1 MDRPGDNLDE
11 TGKSVPVS
19 RHQRASSERSR
30 AARHHTPS
38 QGRPQPITTILRSE
52 AITSHFVAREWR
64 LASEPCRDFHH
75 GLLLLGGEARLEA
88 AGEPLQVLGPSF
100 VWVPAGTVDELRVAA
115 GASGHLMAMQP
126 DLLEHTFRQVP
137 EAGELLALL
146 AAEQPLALTIDA
158 GVAEVLARAMALVTR
173 ELGRLEPG
181 AQTVI
186 SSALV
191 ICLVQLWRLVG
202 ANALVG
208 EGFGGSA
215 TLLMRFRQL
224 VEERFRDHW
233 PVQRYAEALGVS
245 PDRLHAISTRVLG
258 RAPRVLIQQRILHEA
273 VTRLERSAIG
283 IKQLAFVLGFKDT
296 AYFNRFFR
304 RQLGIPPGRYRRD
317 IGRRDAA
324 QRSRSLSFT
333 FADWP

>member
-1 MDRPGDNLDE
+1 MDRSGDNLDE
-11 TGKSVPVS
+11 TGKSQRVS
-19 RHQRASSERSR
+19 RLPGILPSHRPG
-30 AARHHTPS
+30 PS
-38 QGRPQPITTILRSE
+38 QDARSPARPQPITASLRSE
-52 AITSHFVAREWR
+52 AIASHFATREWR
-64 LASEPCRDFHH
+64 LASQSCREFHH
-75 GLLLLGGEARLEA
+75 GLLVLGGEARLAA

-100 VWVPAGTVDELRVAA
+100 VWMPAGTVDHLEAAA
-115 GASGHLMAMQP
+115 GSTGHLLAMKP

-137 EAGELLALL
+137 EAGELLGLL
-146 AAEQPLALTIDA
+146 GAEQPLALTIDA
-158 GVAEVLARAMALVTR
+158 HVAEVLAGAMTLVAR

-202 ANALVG
+202 ANALTR

-224 VEERFRDHW
+224 VEERFREHW

-245 PDRLHAISTRVLG
+245 PDRLHAMCTRVLG
-258 RAPRVLIQQRILHEA
+258 RSPRVLIQQRILHEA
-273 VTRLERSAIG
+273 VTRLERSAIT

-304 RQLGIPPGRYRRD
+304 RQLGLPPGRYRRD
-317 IGRRDAA
+317 ICRRDAA
-324 QRSRSLSFT
+324 QRSRPLSFA

>member
-1 MDRPGDNLDE
+1 MDEHGDNLDG
-11 TGKSVPVS
+11 TGKSPRVWPRQS
-19 RHQRASSERSR
+19 ASSERSR
-30 AARHHTPS
+30 SLQQETPS
-38 QGRPQPITTILRSE
+38 QRCPQPITTVLRSE
-52 AITSHFVAREWR
+52 AIPSHFVAREWR
-64 LASEPCRDFHH
+64 LTSEACREFHH

-88 AGEPLQVLGPSF
+88 AGDPLQVLGPSF
-100 VWVPAGTVDELRVAA
+100 VWVPAGKVDELRVAA
-115 GASGHLMAMQP
+115 GGSGHLMAMQP

-137 EAGELLALL
+137 EAGELLGLL
-146 AAEQPLALTIDA
+146 AAEQPLVLTIDA
-158 GVAEVLARAMALVTR
+158 DVAEVLARAMALVTR

-191 ICLVQLWRLVG
+191 ICLVQLWRHVG

-224 VEERFRDHW
+224 VEERFREHW
-233 PVQRYAEALGVS
+233 PVLRYAEALGVS
-245 PDRLHAISTRVLG
+245 PDRLHAICKRVLA
-258 RAPRVLIQQRILHEA
+258 RSPRVLIQQRILHEA
-273 VTRLERSAIG
+273 VTRLERSAIS

-324 QRSRSLSFT
+324 QRPRPPSFT

>member
-1 MDRPGDNLDE
+1 MDKPGDRLDE
-11 TGKSVPVS
+11 TGKLPPVS
-19 RHQRASSERSR
+19 RRLQASS
-30 AARHHTPS
+30 ARRLSLRGDASSH
-38 QGRPQPITTILRSE
+38 GRPQAITTILRSE
-52 AITSHFVAREWR
+52 TIPSHFVARDWC
-64 LASEPCRDFHH
+64 LASESRRQFHH
-75 GLLLLGGEARLEA
+75 GLLLLGGEARLAA
-88 AGEPLQVLGPSF
+88 AGDPLQISGPAF
-100 VWVPAGTVDELRVAA
+100 VWVPSGTVENLQVAA
-115 GASGHLMAMQP
+115 GATGHLMAMKP
-126 DLLEHTFRQVP
+126 GLLEHTFRQVP
-137 EAGELLALL
+137 EAGELLGLL
-146 AAEQPLALTIDA
+146 DAEQPLALTID
-158 GVAEVLARAMALVTR
+158 GSVAEVFAGTMALVTG

-191 ICLVQLWRLVG
+191 ICLVQLWRRVG
-202 ANALVG
+202 ANALTG

-224 VEERFRDHW
+224 VEERFREHW
-233 PVQRYAEALGVS
+233 PLLRYAEALGVS
-245 PDRLHAISTRVLG
+245 PDRLHAICKRVLA
-258 RAPRVLIQQRILHEA
+258 RSPRVLVQQRILHEA
-273 VTRLERSAIG
+273 VTRLERSAIS

-324 QRSRSLSFT
+324 QRPRPHSFT

>member
-1 MDRPGDNLDE
+1 M
-11 TGKSVPVS
+11 K
-19 RHQRASSERSR
+19 
-30 AARHHTPS
+30 
-38 QGRPQPITTILRSE
+38 
-52 AITSHFVAREWR
+52 
-64 LASEPCRDFHH
+64 
-75 GLLLLGGEARLEA
+75 
-88 AGEPLQVLGPSF
+88 
-100 VWVPAGTVDELRVAA
+100 
-115 GASGHLMAMQP
+115 P

-137 EAGELLALL
+137 EAGELLGLL

-202 ANALVG
+202 ANALTG
-208 EGFGGSA
+208 EGLGGSA

-224 VEERFRDHW
+224 VEERFREHW
-233 PVQRYAEALGVS
+233 PVLRYAEALGVS
-245 PDRLHAISTRVLG
+245 PDRLHAICTRVLA
-258 RAPRVLIQQRILHEA
+258 RSPRVLIQQRILHEA
-273 VTRLERSAIG
+273 VTRLERSAIS

-304 RQLGIPPGRYRRD
+304 RQLHIPPGRYRRD

-324 QRSRSLSFT
+324 QRPRPLSFT

>member
-1 MDRPGDNLDE
+1 
-11 TGKSVPVS
+11 
-19 RHQRASSERSR
+19 
-30 AARHHTPS
+30 
-38 QGRPQPITTILRSE
+38 
-52 AITSHFVAREWR
+52 
-64 LASEPCRDFHH
+64 
-75 GLLLLGGEARLEA
+75 
-88 AGEPLQVLGPSF
+88 
-100 VWVPAGTVDELRVAA
+100 
-115 GASGHLMAMQP
+115 
-126 DLLEHTFRQVP
+126 
-137 EAGELLALL
+137 
-146 AAEQPLALTIDA
+146 
-158 GVAEVLARAMALVTR
+158 MALVTR

-202 ANALVG
+202 ANALTG

-224 VEERFRDHW
+224 VEERFREHW
-233 PVQRYAEALGVS
+233 PVLRYAESLGVS
-245 PDRLHAISTRVLG
+245 PDRLHAICTRVLA
-258 RAPRVLIQQRILHEA
+258 RSPRVLIQQRILHEA
-273 VTRLERSAIG
+273 VTRLERSAIS

-304 RQLGIPPGRYRRD
+304 RQLGVPPGRYRRE

-324 QRSRSLSFT
+324 QRPRPLSFT